1 MKKIAGCVLVGAL
14 ALSLAACGG
23 SDASGADNGGG
34 AAKKT
39 LTIGIANY
47 SLQAPYFIAMAKAI
61 ETEAKTY
68 SNVKVIST
76 DAQGDAAKLTT
87 NVNDL
92 LTQKVDGIIISGG
105 PLNAAPA
112 AMNAIEQKNV
122 PSILVDRKFAGGQ
135 YTSWIGPN
143 NTQIGQ
149 GDGQYIADRL
159 KGNGTLAVITGGPAD
174 NTIGLDR
181 TNGLL
186 GVVKQSPGITVVTA
200 PDFGGWS
207 SDGGLK
213 VMENLLAKNQH
224 IDAVFCENDAMCLG
238 AQKAISDAGRTDEM
252 FLVAAD
258 GQKEALAAIE
268 SGSNYAATAVNNAD
282 TIGRAGLDRM
292 MAVLAG
298 AEPSKDTPLEAP
310 VVTKDNVD
318 RYSNPDSIF

>member
-1 MKKIAGCVLVGAL
+1 MSWSPPDPVRAEPYFWGT
-14 ALSLAACGG
+14 SLAACGDSGG
-23 SDASGADNGGG
+23 SGGT
-34 AAKKT
+34 AKKT
-39 LTIGIANY
+39 LTIGVANY
-47 SLQAPYFIAMAKAI
+47 SLQAPYFIAMSKAI

-87 NVNDL
+87 NVSDL

-112 AMNAIEQKNV
+112 AMNAIKQKNV

-143 NTQIGQ
+143 NIQIGQ
-149 GDGQYIADRL
+149 GDGKYVADRL
-159 KGNGTLAVITGGPAD
+159 KGNGTLAVIKGGPAD

-186 GVVKQSPGITVVTA
+186 GVVKQSPGIRVVTA
-200 PDFGGWS
+200 PDFGEWS

-213 VMENLLAKNQH
+213 AMENVLAKNKH

-238 AQKAISDAGRTDEM
+238 AQKAISDAGRTGEM

-258 GQKEALAAIE
+258 GQKEALAAIAK
-268 SGSNYAATAVNNAD
+268 GSNYAATAVNNAD

-298 AEPSKDTPLEAP
+298 AKPSKDTPLQAP
-310 VVTKDNVD
+310 LVTKDNVD

>member
-14 ALSLAACGG
+14 AVSLAACGDSGG
-23 SDASGADNGGG
+23 SGGT
-34 AAKKT
+34 AKKT
-39 LTIGIANY
+39 LTIGVANY
-47 SLQAPYFIAMAKAI
+47 SLQAPYFIAMSKAI

-112 AMNAIEQKNV
+112 AMNAIKQKNV

-143 NTQIGQ
+143 NLQIGQ
-149 GDGQYIADRL
+149 GDGKYIADRL
-159 KGNGTLAVITGGPAD
+159 KGNGTLAVIKGGPAD

-200 PDFGGWS
+200 PDFGEWS

-213 VMENLLAKNQH
+213 AMENVLAKNKS
-224 IDAVFCENDAMCLG
+224 ISAVFCENDAMCLG
-238 AQKAISDAGRTDEM
+238 AQKAISDAGRTNEM

-258 GQKEALAAIE
+258 GQKEALAAIAQ
-268 SGSNYAATAVNNAD
+268 GSNFAATAVNNAD

-298 AEPSKDTPLEAP
+298 AKPSKDTPLQAP
-310 VVTKDNVD
+310 LVTKDNVA